1 MKKWP
6 QINIQIGESCAID
19 DDVILGYPSGRL
31 KQRGSVLLGAKAVI
45 RSGSIVYEDV
55 VIGDRFE
62 TGHHVVVREQNR
74 IGNSVSI
81 WTNTVIDYGCVIG
94 NNVKIH
100 ASGYV
105 AQFTVIEDDVF
116 IAPGVIFAN
125 DKYPLSPH
133 LDGPRIK
140 KGARLG
146 VNVTILPGIVVG
158 EGALVGAGSVVTKN
172 VPADVVVAGN
182 PARLIG
188 KAEDIKLKLEAKG
201 KIRT

>member
-6 QINIQIGESCAID
+6 QINIQIGDGCRID
-19 DDVILGYPSGRL
+19 EDVILGYPSGRL
-31 KQRGSVLLGAKAVI
+31 KQRGSVILGAGANI

-62 TGHHVVVREQNR
+62 TGHHVVIREQNK
-74 IGNSVSI
+74 IGNEVAI

-100 ASGYV
+100 TNGYV

-116 IAPGVIFAN
+116 IAPGAVFAN

-133 LDGPRIK
+133 LEGPLVKR
-140 KGARLG
+140 GARLG
-146 VNVTILPGIVVG
+146 VNVTILPGIVSG
-158 EGALVGAGSVVTKN
+158 ERALVGAGSVVTKN
-172 VPADVVVAGN
+172 VPQDAVVAGN
-182 PARLIG
+182 PARVIG
-188 KAEDIKLKLEAKG
+188 RAEDVKAKLEAKG
-201 KIRT
+201 KILT